1 MNFFL
6 FLIIVTAT
14 LTHSAPSPSPQ
25 PVAFRVGPLRFDRPE
40 SWRWVPPSGS
50 FRAAQLEKKSPDG
63 TPLTLTFSRFSSGEG
78 GSTQANIDR
87 WVAQFT
93 TSNPPRTEIKK
104 GSEGTLTLFHL
115 EGTLRA
121 GTPGG
126 PTRDLPQALLLGAI
140 LESQGEQVVMKLV
153 GPAQA
158 VSSAEKDFLRLAYL
172 AIGLTP

>member
-1 MNFFL
+1 MNFL
-6 FLIIVTAT
+6 LILIATTA
-14 LTHSAPSPSPQ
+14 LAYSAPSPSPQ

-50 FRAAQLEKKSPDG
+50 FRAAQLEKKSSDG
-63 TPLTLTFSRFSSGEG
+63 IPLTLTFSRFTSGDG
-78 GSTQANIDR
+78 GSTQANLDR
-87 WVAQFT
+87 WTAQFT
-93 TSNPPRTEIKK
+93 SSKAPRTEIKK
-104 GSEGTLTLFHL
+104 GSEGTLTLFQI

-126 PTRDLPQALLLGAI
+126 PTRELPQALLLGAI

-158 VSSAEKDFLRLAYL
+158 VSSAEKDFLRLAYV

>member
-1 MNFFL
+1 MNFLL
-6 FLIIVTAT
+6 FLIATAT
-14 LTHSAPSPSPQ
+14 LAHSAPSPSPQ

-78 GSTQANIDR
+78 GSTQANLDR
-87 WVAQFT
+87 WTAQFT
-93 TSNPPRTEIKK
+93 TSNAPRTEIKK

-126 PTRDLPQALLLGAI
+126 PTHDLPQALLLGAI
-140 LESQGEQVVMKLV
+140 LESQGELVVMKLV

-158 VSSAEKDFLRLAYL
+158 VSSAENDFLRLASL
-172 AIGLTP
+172 AIGLMP